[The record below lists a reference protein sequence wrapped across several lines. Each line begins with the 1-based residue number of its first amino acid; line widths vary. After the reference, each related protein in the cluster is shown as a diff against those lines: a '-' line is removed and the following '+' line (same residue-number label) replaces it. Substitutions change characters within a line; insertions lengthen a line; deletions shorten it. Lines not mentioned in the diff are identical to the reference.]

1 MANGRRG
8 IEAGDIAVMA
18 GLSSDDISCS
28 VTVTIPALAEVLGVS
43 PVRLIE
49 PATAQR
55 NSGT

>member
-1 MANGRRG
+1 
-8 IEAGDIAVMA
+8 MA